1 MYLTNLFK
9 MKKNLM
15 IIVGLVTVIL
25 TIFLII
31 QNPEDPVFFDF
42 FGIGIFFFLFCVGA
56 WILKTKNKTPDWI
69 GFLILLIG
77 ILGLIVDG
85 FIVIKRIIGG

>member
-1 MYLTNLFK
+1 MCLTK
-9 MKKNLM
+9 MKKLLM
-15 IIVGLVTVIL
+15 IIIGLVAVVL
-25 TIFLII
+25 TIFLIT
-31 QNPEDPVFFDF
+31 QNPEDPVFFDY
-42 FGIGIFFFLFCVGA
+42 FGLLTFTFLFGVGV
-56 WILKTKNKTPDWI
+56 WMLKTKNKAYEWI

>member
-1 MYLTNLFK
+1 

-15 IIVGLVTVIL
+15 IIIGLVAIVL
-25 TIFLII
+25 TIFLIT

-42 FGIGIFFFLFCVGA
+42 FGIGIFCFLFGVGG
-56 WILKTKNKTPDWI
+56 WILKTKKKTPDWI